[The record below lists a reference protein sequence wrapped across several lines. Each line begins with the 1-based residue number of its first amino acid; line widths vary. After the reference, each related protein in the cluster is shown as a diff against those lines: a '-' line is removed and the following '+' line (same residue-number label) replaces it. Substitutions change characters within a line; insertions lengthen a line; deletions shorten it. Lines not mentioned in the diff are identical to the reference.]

1 MFLFLDLLMS
11 NESKNLVHCV
21 LNGVVAWGK
30 SLPNMIWPGL
40 ANPSINGR
48 TSASG
53 QCKIK
58 VEAASLGVL
67 YWEEVSKFR
76 SSPPEGTDRD
86 GPQDIDH
93 SLEMFVITSEKLW
106 SVLEPDLQFRQPIW
120 RRQTRPSQ

>member
-1 MFLFLDLLMS
+1 M
-11 NESKNLVHCV
+11 
-21 LNGVVAWGK
+21 GK
-30 SLPNMIWPGL
+30 VTAKHDMARACKPEYQRQNFW
-40 ANPSINGR
+40 
-48 TSASG
+48 ASG